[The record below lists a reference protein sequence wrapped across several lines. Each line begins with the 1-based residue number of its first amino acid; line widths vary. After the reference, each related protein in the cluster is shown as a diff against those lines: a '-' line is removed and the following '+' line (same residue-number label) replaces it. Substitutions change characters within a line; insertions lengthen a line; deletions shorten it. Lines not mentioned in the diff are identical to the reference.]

1 MTVDIHHLI
10 AAICP
15 DVYCDPTARKEV
27 KRTLR
32 ERLNAGDSLAYLKA
46 AEVAQPREPNT
57 EDLEHLQEMNPFDLP
72 GLQAPTEKHTL
83 VYDAPGDS
91 LERVYFLLLDLLER
105 QLGWQVTKLVD
116 LVSAT
121 PGSTLAQQWG
131 QRPGRS
137 IDETLKLFEAA
148 QLQVQR
154 LLTSLDELRRVR
166 EQLQMIEDFRS
177 ADSARLDPAAEV
189 LKGQW
194 HEHRLARNASDDAG
208 MPDES
213 DDAAF
218 QAWVAQLQRQLTSRH
233 SALKGEARAQL
244 QTLRVYARLLQP
256 FLADAPEP
264 NGRQGT
270 HPGLLSAFNT
280 ATIRV
285 VLMAQ
290 EPRFLEEQIAAGI
303 LPKWLGKERY
313 RPSIPTILVEL
324 SFRAIPE
331 EAKTGGFVYRGR
343 AEITLTSYALR
354 EDETR
359 VFLLSVEQMEFTKML
374 RALGVY
380 SDEDVESV
388 LTAIRG
394 LATTKEPESG
404 RPKNTSDV
412 NPFAVLWSILSGIVK
427 NPAAA
432 DRERRDGQSVILR
445 KDSPP
450 EAILGSHAI
459 LFSQEKCR
467 QVWDGLKAVCS
478 ATVGAP

>member
-1 MTVDIHHLI
+1 
-10 AAICP
+10 
-15 DVYCDPTARKEV
+15 
-27 KRTLR
+27 
-32 ERLNAGDSLAYLKA
+32 
-46 AEVAQPREPNT
+46 
-57 EDLEHLQEMNPFDLP
+57 MNPFDLP
-72 GLQAPTEKHTL
+72 GLQAPIEKYTL

-91 LERVYFLLLDLLER
+91 LERVYFLLLDVLER

-166 EQLQMIEDFRS
+166 EQLQMIGDFRS

-194 HEHRLARNASDDAG
+194 HEHRLARNASDDPG
-208 MPDES
+208 MSDEGG
-213 DDAAF
+213 DAAF

-244 QTLRVYARLLQP
+244 QTLRVHARLLQP

-412 NPFAVLWSILSGIVK
+412 NPFAVLWSALIDLTRGTLAV
-427 NPAAA
+427 AGE
-432 DRERRDGQSVILR
+432 ERVDPTTILR
-445 KDSPP
+445 ADSYP
-450 EAILGSHAI
+450 EGVLRSQAAV
-459 LFSQEKCR
+459 FSREKCR
-467 QVWDGLKAVCS
+467 QLWHGLKAVCGVS
-478 ATVGAP
+478 AARPS